1 LTIEFFFKNQV
12 VCARLRI
19 QLSGNAEGE
28 RLPLSRV
35 ALEASR
41 AGATRPM
48 RLEQRIAKHKTRILD
63 IWFQVLAGT
72 YPADTSHF
80 LKRNQDCFTNPV
92 GGTARQT
99 MQTVLDELLDEAD
112 PEKLS
117 QLLDPLIHIR
127 AVQTMFTPSQAIA
140 FVIDLKSIIR
150 QVLGPD
156 LQSPAQVAEL
166 QRFENRIDRLLLIAF
181 DIFIRCRE
189 KIYHMKATE
198 EQSKIYRA
206 FARAGLVRENPEV
219 LPDSDMS

>member
-1 LTIEFFFKNQV
+1 
-12 VCARLRI
+12 
-19 QLSGNAEGE
+19 
-28 RLPLSRV
+28 
-35 ALEASR
+35 
-41 AGATRPM
+41 M
-48 RLEQRIAKHKTRILD
+48 RLEQRIAKHKTRILEN
-63 IWFQVLAGT
+63 WFQVLAGT

-80 LKRNQDCFTNPV
+80 LKNNQDSFTNPV

-99 MQTVLDELLDEAD
+99 MHAVFDELLNEAD

-117 QLLDPLIHIR
+117 RLLDPLIHIR
-127 AVQTMFTPSQAIA
+127 AVQTMFAPSQAIA

-156 LQSPAQVAEL
+156 LQNPAHVAEL
-166 QRFENRIDRLLLIAF
+166 QQFESRIDRLLLIAF

-219 LPDSDMS
+219 IPDSDMS